1 MTDNK
6 TGYALTLCEGG
17 VETTSNLRAGPYTTA
32 EIERECVEWTEQGD
46 WGDGS
51 GDDVEVTI
59 SWTVT
64 DEDGDEVDSGTHEVH
79 IPHNERL
86 KIKLA
91 GGDFNCSHEWEPDE
105 SVGCKENPGV
115 MGLGG
120 TKISVTDICSECGI
134 KRSTMH
140 NGSQRNLGQPETEI
154 SYTQPTV
161 DSALDDDDT
170 EAAQ

>member
-1 MTDNK
+1 MNDDK
-6 TGYALTLCEGG
+6 TGYALTLREGG
-17 VETTSNLRAGPYTTA
+17 GETTGNLRSEPYTMW